1 MIVSPSNRCCLLQKE
16 CLKTNQEHHYSVL
29 THRARLLLRPVLVQT
44 MFNHNQ
50 GCSLGKIIIM
60 KIEFSPKCQITCKE
74 IKKLVY
80 KRCWETNNKYSIL
93 DRQIKISSSN
103 LKEQDS
109 EETIPFLKLSLTV
122 VKKVNQNIG
131 EEEHISKHL
140 SK

>member
-1 MIVSPSNRCCLLQKE
+1 MIVSLSNRCCLFQKA
-16 CLKTNQEHHYSVL
+16 CLKINQEHHYSVL
-29 THRARLLLRPVLVQT
+29 THRVRQHLRPVLVQT

-60 KIEFSPKCQITCKE
+60 KIEFSPKCQITCRE

-109 EETIPFLKLSLTV
+109 EETILFLKLSLMV

-140 SK
+140 SR